1 MYMSGPSNFSITLKI
16 HENIYIRDPQQTELG
31 RSILQHGIL
40 LIDEL
45 GLERFNFKK
54 LAERIHSTEASIY
67 RYFENKHKLLIY
79 LINWYWEWMKFRID
93 YFTNNIQKPEE
104 RLHLAL
110 LAIVDTSKKNTSIE
124 FIDEDILHRILV
136 TEGIK
141 AYHSK
146 EVDLDNQ
153 SGYFLS
159 YKSLCEKLA
168 RLILDINP
176 EFKYPR
182 TLASNL
188 LEMANNQ
195 LYFALHLPRLTDLQF
210 TAEDNHDQLIDMLEY
225 FAFSL
230 ILADKENG
238 TDRILRMI

>member
-1 MYMSGPSNFSITLKI
+1 MENSLNISIVIKI
-16 HENIYIRDPQQTELG
+16 QENIFIRDPQQTELG
-31 RSILQHGIL
+31 RSILQQGIL

-45 GLERFNFKK
+45 GLEKFNFKR
-54 LAERIHSTEASIY
+54 LAERIQSTEASIY
-67 RYFENKHKLLIY
+67 RYFENKHKLLLY

-93 YFTNNIQKPEE
+93 YFTINIEDPREKL
-104 RLHLAL
+104 RKAL
-110 LAIVDTSKKNTSIE
+110 VAIVDTSKKNTSIS

-159 YKSLCEKLA
+159 YKSLSEKLA
-168 RLILDINP
+168 KLILGLKPD
-176 EFKYPR
+176 FKYPR

-195 LYFALHLPRLTDLQF
+195 IYFALHLPRLTDLQF
-210 TAEDNHDQLIDMLEY
+210 ESESDYDQVLELLDF
-225 FAFSL
+225 FAFKML
-230 ILADKENG
+230 DN
-238 TDRILRMI
+238 

>member
-1 MYMSGPSNFSITLKI
+1 MMYMTAKLNFSITLKI
-16 HENIYIRDPQQTELG
+16 NDNIYIRDPQQTELG
-31 RSILQHGIL
+31 RSILQYGIL

-45 GLERFNFKK
+45 GIERFNFKK

-93 YFTNNIQKPEE
+93 FFTNNVSSPEDKF
-104 RLHLAL
+104 RLAL
-110 LAIVDTSKKNTSIE
+110 LAIVDTSKRNTSIE

-146 EVDLDNQ
+146 EVDEDNK

-159 YKSLCEKLA
+159 YKSLCEKVA
-168 RLILDINP
+168 QLIMEINP
-176 EFKYPR
+176 DFPYPR
-182 TLASNL
+182 TMASNL

-195 LYFALHLPRLTDLQF
+195 LYFALHLPRLTDLEF
-210 TAEDNHDQLIDMLEY
+210 KREEDHEQLIELLE
-225 FAFSL
+225 FFSFSL
-230 ILADKENG
+230 IKKGSKSGNKNHG
-238 TDRILRMI
+238 